1 MNAVRPPPV
10 PGSLSQAAFEQRL
23 RDAVM
28 DAAPML
34 NARLLPVSV
43 RSAALNRALA
53 AGLPQIRDD
62 LWRYA
67 DLKFLGSAPWAP
79 LPAAQDVGRWV
90 DAARACL
97 PEPLPG
103 FERIVF
109 VNGRHAAVLGSS
121 LSALDAD
128 ATPLVPER
136 TRHER
141 FGWLND
147 AFATDLARL
156 QVSGSRRIELL
167 YIATPVGAPQAQHPR
182 LELAVLPGSSLTLVE
197 RHLGNAGGNSLINAA
212 VQLHV
217 GRDARCEH
225 LRDQN
230 LAPDAQFLDT
240 LQAALDAN
248 AEYELTQL
256 MLGAR
261 TARSSQRISLY
272 GAGAAA
278 RIHGVAVAHGQ
289 RSLDQSL
296 LLDHVAPGST
306 GRQVL
311 RGIARDRA
319 RVAWRSRVEVAAG
332 ARGSASEQSLKGLL
346 GGTGAEVDLRPQL
359 EIHTDDVRASHGA
372 TTGALDENMRFYLLS
387 RGLDPETARGVLE
400 WSFLED
406 AVSRMADAS
415 LRQVAE
421 QRLLASV
428 GNPVATEAL
437 R

>member
-43 RSAALNRALA
+43 RSSALNRALA
-53 AGLPQIRDD
+53 AGLPQVRDD

-79 LPAAQDVGRWV
+79 LPAAQEVSRW
-90 DAARACL
+90 AAAAQSYL

-109 VNGRHAAVLGSS
+109 VNGRHAATLSS
-121 LSALDAD
+121 PVPAVDAD
-128 ATPLVPER
+128 ASSVVPER

-156 QVSGSRRIELL
+156 QASGERRLELL
-167 YIATPVGAPQAQHPR
+167 FIATPVDSPQAQHPR
-182 LELAVLPGSSLTLVE
+182 LELAVQPGAGLTLVE
-197 RHLGNAGGNSLINAA
+197 RHLGDAGGNSLINAA
-212 VQLHV
+212 VQLHL
-217 GRDARCEH
+217 GRGANCRH
-225 LRDQN
+225 LREQN
-230 LAPDAQFLDT
+230 LAAEAQFLDT
-240 LQAALDAN
+240 LQVAVDQDAT
-248 AEYELTQL
+248 YELTQL
-256 MLGAR
+256 ALGAR
-261 TARSSQRISLY
+261 TARSSQRFSLY
-272 GAGAAA
+272 GAGASA
-278 RIHGVAVAHGQ
+278 RIHGVTVAQGQ
-289 RSLDQSL
+289 RTLDQSL
-296 LLDHVAPGST
+296 LVDHVAPGSSSV
-306 GRQVL
+306 QVL

-319 RVAWRSRVEVAAG
+319 RVAFRSRVEVAAS
-332 ARGSASEQSLKGLL
+332 ARGSSSEQSLKGLL
-346 GGTGAEVDLRPQL
+346 SGAGAQIDLRPQL
-359 EIHTDDVRASHGA
+359 EIHTDEVRASHGA

-387 RGLDPETARGVLE
+387 RGLDAQTASRVLE

-406 AVSRMADAS
+406 AVSRVSDAQ
-415 LRQVAE
+415 LRQIAE
-421 QRLLASV
+421 QQLLASAGSHIAREV
-428 GNPVATEAL
+428 L
-437 R
+437 Q

>member
-1 MNAVRPPPV
+1 MSAVRPPPV

-34 NARLLPVSV
+34 NSKLLPVSV
-43 RSAALNRALA
+43 RSSALNRALA
-53 AGLPQIRDD
+53 AGLPKIRDD

-79 LPAAQDVGRWV
+79 LPAAQDASRWIET
-90 DAARACL
+90 ARAFL
-97 PEPLPG
+97 PAPLPG
-103 FERIVF
+103 FERMVF
-109 VNGRHAAVLGSS
+109 VNGRHAAALCSS
-121 LSALDAD
+121 PMAVDAG
-128 ATPLVPER
+128 ANPLVPER

-156 QVSGSRRIELL
+156 QVSGTRALELL
-167 YIATPVGAPQAQHPR
+167 FIATPVDAPQAQHPR
-182 LELAVLPGSSLTLVE
+182 LELAGSSLTLVE
-197 RHLGNAGGNSLINAA
+197 RHLGDAGDNSLINAA

-217 GRDARCEH
+217 GRDARCRH
-225 LRDQN
+225 LREQN
-230 LAPDAQFLDT
+230 LAPEAQFLDT
-240 LQAALDAN
+240 LQVAIDAN

-272 GAGAAA
+272 GTGSTV
-278 RIHGVAVAHGQ
+278 RINGVAVANHH
-289 RSLDQSL
+289 RTLDQSL
-296 LLDHVAPGST
+296 LVDHVAPDTSST
-306 GRQVL
+306 QVL

-332 ARGSASEQSLKGLL
+332 AKRSASEQSLKGLL
-346 GGTGAEVDLRPQL
+346 GSSGAEIDLRPQL
-359 EIHTDDVRASHGA
+359 EIHTDEVRASHGA

-406 AVSRMADAS
+406 AISRTGDTA
-415 LRQVAE
+415 LRQIAEHSLLSVVGSSVA
-421 QRLLASV
+421 R
-428 GNPVATEAL
+428 EAVQ
-437 R
+437 